1 MELGLYTFG
10 ERTLDPDLG
19 RPPTAEERL
28 KRLLEEAELAEA
40 VGLGVYA
47 VGEHHREEYVV
58 SAPAVVLAA
67 IAARTKRIRLSSA
80 VVVLSSDDPIRVFQQ
95 FATLDLLSGG
105 RAELMVGRGS
115 FIESFPL
122 FGYDLRDYEA
132 LFEEKLALLLKIR
145 EEEKVYWP
153 GGRFTKP
160 IPGLGV
166 YPRPKQN
173 PLPLWVAAGG
183 SPESAVRAGRLGLP
197 LVLGI
202 IAGSPKRF
210 LPFVELYRK
219 TAQEHGHTPRLAL
232 AAHGF
237 LAEDDSEAF
246 RLALPA
252 FLQVMNKIGRE
263 RGWRPLTPEYFAW
276 SRTLEGADFI
286 GDPERVAE
294 KVLYWH
300 ELFRP
305 ERLLLQLTV
314 GTLPHAR
321 VLKAIELLGTEVLPR
336 VRRALVAQEAQGH
349 AEGLRQGEE
358 DQ

>member
-28 KRLLEEAELAEA
+28 RRLLEEAELAER

-67 IAARTKRIRLSSA
+67 IAARTRRIRLSSA

-105 RAELMVGRGS
+105 RAELWVGRGS
-115 FIESFPL
+115 FVESFPL
-122 FGYDLRDYEA
+122 FGYELRDYEA

-145 EEEKVYWP
+145 EEEKVFWP

-173 PLPLWVAAGG
+173 PLPLWVAAGEARSRRCGRAGSGFPWSSASSPEAPSASSPSWSFTARLPGSTATPRG
-183 SPESAVRAGRLGLP
+183 SPSRPTAFSPRTTRRPSAW
-197 LVLGI
+197 
-202 IAGSPKRF
+202 
-210 LPFVELYRK
+210 PFPPSS
-219 TAQEHGHTPRLAL
+219 G
-232 AAHGF
+232 
-237 LAEDDSEAF
+237 
-246 RLALPA
+246 
-252 FLQVMNKIGRE
+252 
-263 RGWRPLTPEYFAW
+263 
-276 SRTLEGADFI
+276 
-286 GDPERVAE
+286 
-294 KVLYWH
+294 
-300 ELFRP
+300 
-305 ERLLLQLTV
+305 
-314 GTLPHAR
+314 
-321 VLKAIELLGTEVLPR
+321 
-336 VRRALVAQEAQGH
+336 
-349 AEGLRQGEE
+349 
-358 DQ
+358 

>member
-1 MELGLYTFG
+1 M
-10 ERTLDPDLG
+10 
-19 RPPTAEERL
+19 
-28 KRLLEEAELAEA
+28 
-40 VGLGVYA
+40 GLGVYA

-67 IAARTKRIRLSSA
+67 IAARTRRIRLSSA

-105 RAELMVGRGS
+105 RAELWVGRGS
-115 FIESFPL
+115 FVESFPL
-122 FGYDLRDYEA
+122 FGYELRDYEA

-145 EEEKVYWP
+145 EEEKVFWP

-219 TAQEHGHTPRLAL
+219 TAREHGHTPRLAL

-237 LAEDDSEAF
+237 LAEDDEEAF

-252 FLQVMNKIGRE
+252 FLRVMNKIGRE

-276 SRTLEGADFI
+276 SRT
-286 GDPERVAE
+286 
-294 KVLYWH
+294 
-300 ELFRP
+300 
-305 ERLLLQLTV
+305 
-314 GTLPHAR
+314 
-321 VLKAIELLGTEVLPR
+321 
-336 VRRALVAQEAQGH
+336 
-349 AEGLRQGEE
+349 AEGPTSSATPSGWRRRSSTGTNSSGRKGFSSSFPWAPCPTPGCSGPLSFWAPRSCPGWSGPSDPPPEDRQKLRPDELRRRGLSLP
-358 DQ
+358 

>member
-28 KRLLEEAELAEA
+28 RRLLEEAELAEE

-67 IAARTKRIRLSSA
+67 IAARTRRIRLSSA

-105 RAELMVGRGS
+105 RAELWVGRGS
-115 FIESFPL
+115 FVESFPL
-122 FGYDLRDYEA
+122 FGYDLKDYEA

-183 SPESAVRAGRLGLP
+183 EPGVGGAGRAAWASFGP
-197 LVLGI
+197 
-202 IAGSPKRF
+202 RHHR
-210 LPFVELYRK
+210 RK
-219 TAQEHGHTPRLAL
+219 PQ
-232 AAHGF
+232 
-237 LAEDDSEAF
+237 
-246 RLALPA
+246 ALPPLRGA
-252 FLQVMNKIGRE
+252 LPEDRPGARPHPKACPGCPWLPGRG
-263 RGWRPLTPEYFAW
+263 R
-276 SRTLEGADFI
+276 
-286 GDPERVAE
+286 
-294 KVLYWH
+294 
-300 ELFRP
+300 
-305 ERLLLQLTV
+305 
-314 GTLPHAR
+314 
-321 VLKAIELLGTEVLPR
+321 
-336 VRRALVAQEAQGH
+336 
-349 AEGLRQGEE
+349 
-358 DQ
+358 

>member
-1 MELGLYTFG
+1 
-10 ERTLDPDLG
+10 
-19 RPPTAEERL
+19 
-28 KRLLEEAELAEA
+28 
-40 VGLGVYA
+40 
-47 VGEHHREEYVV
+47 VV

-67 IAARTKRIRLSSA
+67 IAARTADS
-80 VVVLSSDDPIRVFQQ
+80 
-95 FATLDLLSGG
+95 
-105 RAELMVGRGS
+105 
-115 FIESFPL
+115 
-122 FGYDLRDYEA
+122 
-132 LFEEKLALLLKIR
+132 
-145 EEEKVYWP
+145 
-153 GGRFTKP
+153 
-160 IPGLGV
+160 
-166 YPRPKQN
+166 
-173 PLPLWVAAGG
+173 
-183 SPESAVRAGRLGLP
+183 GLP

-219 TAQEHGHTPRLAL
+219 TAREHGHTPRLAL

-237 LAEDDSEAF
+237 LAEDDEEAF

-252 FLQVMNKIGRE
+252 FLRVMNKIGRE

-305 ERLLLQLTV
+305 ERLLLQLSV

-321 VLKAIELLGTEVLPR
+321 VLRAIELLGTEVLPR
-336 VRRALVAQEAQGH
+336 VERALRPPAG
-349 AEGLRQGEE
+349 G
-358 DQ
+358 

>member
-28 KRLLEEAELAEA
+28 RRLLEEAELAEG

-67 IAARTKRIRLSSA
+67 IAARTRRIRLSSA

-105 RAELMVGRGS
+105 RAELWVGRGS
-115 FIESFPL
+115 FVESFPL
-122 FGYDLRDYEA
+122 FGYELRDYEA

-145 EEEKVYWP
+145 EEEKVFWP

-166 YPRPKQN
+166 YPRPKQD

-219 TAQEHGHTPRLAL
+219 TAREHGHTPRLAL

-237 LAEDDSEAF
+237 LAEDDEEAF

-252 FLQVMNKIGRE
+252 FLRVMNKIGRE

-294 KVLYWH
+294 KVLYWY

-305 ERLLLQLTV
+305 ERLLLQLSV

-321 VLKAIELLGTEVLPR
+321 VLRAIDLLGTEVLPR
-336 VRRALVAQEAQGH
+336 VERALRPPAG
-349 AEGLRQGEE
+349 G
-358 DQ
+358 